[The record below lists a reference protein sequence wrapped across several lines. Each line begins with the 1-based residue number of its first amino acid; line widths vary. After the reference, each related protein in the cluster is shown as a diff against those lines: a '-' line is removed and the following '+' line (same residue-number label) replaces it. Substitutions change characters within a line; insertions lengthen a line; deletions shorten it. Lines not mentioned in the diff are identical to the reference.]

1 MKGNWENGIFA
12 SFDLGYGR
20 SRNTVTFDGKDNVFH
35 RNIFNVG
42 GNLGA
47 NWDLSGW
54 LNVQPSIGVR
64 YYRLSGV
71 TYNLSEAKIA
81 SKALRLTTYRVGV
94 LLDKTFDINGVKVTP
109 SFTTNYY
116 DATRRKL
123 AIDGA
128 LSVNNVVM
136 KQQFGR
142 YFTHEVGLSAQFH
155 RWNIS
160 THIGMLKGSHV
171 APQKFG
177 AVKVGFTW

>member
-1 MKGNWENGIFA
+1 M
-12 SFDLGYGR
+12 
-20 SRNTVTFDGKDNVFH
+20 
-35 RNIFNVG
+35 
-42 GNLGA
+42 
-47 NWDLSGW
+47 
-54 LNVQPSIGVR
+54 
-64 YYRLSGV
+64 
-71 TYNLSEAKIA
+71 
-81 SKALRLTTYRVGV
+81 
-94 LLDKTFDINGVKVTP
+94 KVTP

-116 DATRRKL
+116 DATQRKL

-142 YFTHEVGLSAQFH
+142 YFTHEVGLNAQFH
-155 RWNIS
+155 QWNIS